1 MTSLTVSKLAK
12 AAGVELSTIRYY
24 ERRALVRPD
33 AR

>member
-12 AAGVELSTIRYY
+12 TAGVELSTIRYY
-24 ERRALVRPD
+24 ERRVLVRPD